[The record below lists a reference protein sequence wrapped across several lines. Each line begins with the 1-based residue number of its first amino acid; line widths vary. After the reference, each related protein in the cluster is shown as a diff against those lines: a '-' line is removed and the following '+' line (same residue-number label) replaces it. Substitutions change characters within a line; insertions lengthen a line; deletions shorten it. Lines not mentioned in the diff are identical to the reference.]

1 MSPRIGNARVLTSD
15 SLPEAR
21 SPEVTG
27 LAPCQQR
34 RSLIAPPTPCDYRM
48 TTILHLTD
56 LHFGQEPPG
65 SPSRLAQ
72 RVITLEALRDTLA
85 ELRGPARP
93 DVVVVSGDVG
103 WAGRPSDYAAAAEWL
118 RSLFSV
124 LELAPERL
132 VVCPGNHDLDRA
144 EAEVLDRPEAATRAD
159 HLLRVEKLVQIS
171 RPFAAFEAFAREI
184 GTPPLRVGE
193 TESYLVGHRQ
203 LCGLHFV
210 VANTAWFCRDD
221 EDRGKLFF
229 GLPQLEVMEAAGQL
243 LRPAEYDRA
252 ELTVA
257 VLHHPETWLKD
268 DETTAYEGRPAT
280 YSYLAQRSHL
290 LLSGHTHGGLEGH
303 RRIADAG
310 LLFVGGAGYDGPRY
324 RNNVSL
330 LRVDTA
336 ARTVERTPYEFDP
349 RDGRWHIREATSHS
363 LHRGAAPSHG
373 VPPPSAVEESAGTDY
388 PLLRARAHRHA
399 VRYVETKS
407 RAVARTRTLPEIHP
421 RLVGLQ
427 DPAQRV
433 RRRRGEVL
441 LRTEQDV
448 LPFKEAVASGRPV
461 FLLGEMGSGKSTLV
475 GQLAAELNLRPEG
488 LLALVV
494 PAKYFLGRPLLD
506 VRALLD
512 GVDAYVREQ
521 VAPDLSSFAL
531 REALQEQEVT
541 LVLDGVDELDFASTG
556 ALLARAEDTAELYAQ
571 LRVIATGRP
580 VELRGLDYGRW
591 QLLTT
596 LPLSREDRLLILTEE
611 ARADGAPGEEAGEDA
626 RRRLDALERAPELQE
641 VANTPLVLRLLR
653 PRLGDDLARMTVG
666 DLLLEVLDERL
677 AGWGQREGKEQ
688 ARPAFAAALPDAHA
702 RGALLGRIAAAVY
715 RSPERTI
722 TRHFLQSYVEEAV
735 GGGEERARTVAE
747 GAELLRMAFFEGD
760 EQLAFTSQPLLQCA
774 LGIHIARAVRE
785 GREADLVGTP
795 AERWREVSFAAAALR
810 RAGNTAGGGFLGR
823 YVDGLF
829 AEAGTGVTPAVA
841 AVAAEFMD
849 QGLALRVLE
858 HLRRLGFR
866 PLRFFSERTVA
877 SAGHYARLFVL
888 AGSEGFDWY
897 FRQYLDPRFPSSPY
911 EHREHEVLRH
921 WLVLRDYTLEEE
933 ERRLLVAAG
942 EPHIAARSSF
952 CEYVLPAIS
961 LAAHEAYAPEMRVRL
976 AARALGNVLLRGR
989 AEAVLRSLAGSG
1001 VGTVALAELEVV
1013 VEKAGSDRAVAEPA
1027 LLLWRELS
1035 GAAAPPPSIAR
1046 ALVSRSSGVDGTA
1059 ALSELAASLGM
1070 ADARELLRWY
1080 AMGELPVAAQ
1090 AALCLYRDGERS
1102 FPLLAPGLLQG
1113 VKGYPAIEE
1122 AEHALDDLLATE
1134 GERGLTWLADRI
1146 VAHDGSY
1153 GAAPAFWRLLLRSLE
1168 RRERPWPELLRYC
1181 LSGLADSTLPRHPEI
1196 RRGFQQLLSREPA
1209 YREDLRDALGV
1220 LDRAV
1225 RYHAASVLLVS
1236 DPAVEVR
1243 AIDAVVA
1250 GISAGH
1256 ESQEWSR
1263 YAIRLDLGAP
1273 VLQRLREILPD
1284 LPTVQRTF
1292 ALLLLHHNG
1301 VALTTDQMAAL
1312 IDGVLG
1318 QGRWLDWPTHQ
1329 ESEAGEGAS
1338 VLQDMAALPRLLEV
1352 LYADYGLQ
1360 AMSAATALLDYHA
1373 ARLTTAQQARAWVLA
1388 FFPSGSI
1395 PVGLTAQNF
1404 RARMNDPAFAA
1415 AFQEAVAE
1423 VRRHT
1428 HEEPGTSL
1436 LARAFQDPGAWRD
1449 LLWQLLMARRAGLM
1463 IDLARLIFEPAQA
1476 DPAVAA
1482 VIGAAARE
1490 FLGRI
1495 REEEAGQKKQGVLA
1509 VLAHEYG
1516 GLPAAELVTRFQNH
1530 GDEKV
1535 LAALI
1540 ARGACLPEHVQIAGR
1555 HNYLLSAPL
1564 PNPPV
1569 PLTLQDALE
1578 LTRDAEQGPQV
1589 VLGFLERVLLK
1600 GGFAPEETASLADH
1614 SRTGALAAALLEFC
1628 SGRVPEPRWIVRA
1641 LGVPVSYHQGK
1652 ESDLGRL
1659 REAVRSVLLRDAGF
1673 RTGYLEALET
1683 ARRAGMVSE
1692 GSSLGR
1698 GHLVREL
1705 LAVRGHLIADEWEGL
1720 IEEVVNNPYNLNIHI
1735 AHEIADALVKNGASD
1750 AGTLLPVLQRA
1761 GTALQSG
1768 DPKRWYNLDETLAL
1782 LVVGLAL
1789 LWLEHEVSATAERL
1803 FLLALPHL
1811 LLDRDPTLGNRNDG
1825 PRLRGGEVVSAVWP
1839 LLQQVPA
1846 ARLQHCLAAGLRSD
1860 VPQVRACCR
1869 LLAALT
1875 ATPWPEMTDPDF
1887 SGSRTDQ

>member
-1 MSPRIGNARVLTSD
+1 
-15 SLPEAR
+15 
-21 SPEVTG
+21 
-27 LAPCQQR
+27 
-34 RSLIAPPTPCDYRM
+34 M

-72 RVITLEALRDTLA
+72 RVITLEALRETLA
-85 ELRGPARP
+85 GLRGPARP
-93 DVVVVSGDVG
+93 DVVVVSGDIG
-103 WAGRPSDYAAAAEWL
+103 WAGRASDYTAAAEWL
-118 RSLFSV
+118 RSLLGV

-144 EAEVLDRPEAATRAD
+144 ESEVLERPEAAVRAD

-171 RPFAAFEAFAREI
+171 RPFAAFTAFARDM
-184 GTPPLRVGE
+184 GLAPLRVGE
-193 TESYLVGHRQ
+193 TESYLVGERR
-203 LCGLHFV
+203 LCGLRFV
-210 VANTAWFCRDD
+210 VFNTAWFCRDEHD
-221 EDRGKLFF
+221 QGKLFI

-243 LRPAEYDRA
+243 VRPAEYDRA

-268 DETTAYEGRPAT
+268 NETTAYEGRPAT

-310 LLFVGGAGYDGPRY
+310 LLFMGGAGYDGPRY

-336 ARTVERTPYEFDP
+336 ARTVVRTPYEFDP

-363 LHRGAAPSHG
+363 LCRGAAPPHG
-373 VPPPSAVEESAGTDY
+373 VPPPSVVEEIAGTDY

-407 RAVARTRTLPEIHP
+407 RAVARTRTLPEIHS
-421 RLVGLQ
+421 RRVGLQ
-427 DPAQRV
+427 DPAERV

-441 LRTEQDV
+441 LRTEQHS
-448 LPFKEAVASGRPV
+448 LPFREAAASGRPV

-488 LLALVV
+488 LLALIV
-494 PAKYFLGRPLLD
+494 PAKHFLGRPLLD
-506 VRALLD
+506 VRALLA

-521 VAPDLSSFAL
+521 VAPELPGFTLGEAL
-531 REALQEQEVT
+531 REQEVT
-541 LVLDGVDELDFASTG
+541 LVLDGVDEMDLAGAG
-556 ALLARAEDTAELYAQ
+556 ALLARAEDAAELYAQ

-611 ARADGAPGEEAGEDA
+611 ARADGAPGEEAAEDA

-641 VANTPLVLRLLR
+641 VADTPLVLRLLR
-653 PRLGDDLARMTVG
+653 PRLGDDLTRMTVG

-722 TRHFLQSYVEEAV
+722 TRHVLLSYVEEAV

-747 GAELLRMAFFEGD
+747 GADLLRTAFFEGD

-795 AERWREVSFAAAALR
+795 AERWREVSFAATALR
-810 RAGNTAGGGFLGR
+810 RAGITAGEGFLGR

-829 AEAGTGVTPAVA
+829 AEGGTDVTPAAA
-841 AVAAEFMD
+841 AVAAEFLD
-849 QGLALRVLE
+849 RGLALRVLE

-921 WLVLRDYTLEEE
+921 WLVLRNYTLEEE
-933 ERRLLVAAG
+933 ERQRLVAAA
-942 EPHIAARSSF
+942 EPHIAVHSSS

-961 LAAHEAYAPEMRVRL
+961 LAAPEAYAPEMRARL
-976 AARALGNVLLRGR
+976 AVLALENVLLRGR
-989 AEAVLRSLAGSG
+989 AEAVLRSLAHSG
-1001 VGTVALAELEVV
+1001 LSTVVLAALEAVLE
-1013 VEKAGSDRAVAEPA
+1013 ARSDRSVAEPA

-1035 GAAAPPPSIAR
+1035 GAAAPPPVIAR
-1046 ALVSRSSGVDGTA
+1046 ALVSRSAGADGVA
-1059 ALSELAASLGM
+1059 ALSELAASLGV
-1070 ADARELLRWY
+1070 ADTRGLLRWY
-1080 AMGELPVAAQ
+1080 AMGEHPAATH
-1090 AALCLYRDGERS
+1090 AALRLYRDGVRS

-1113 VKGYPAIEE
+1113 IKGYPAVEE
-1122 AEHALDDLLATE
+1122 AERALDQLLAEE

-1146 VAHDGSY
+1146 VTHERGY
-1153 GAAPAFWRLLLRSLE
+1153 GAAPALWRLLLRALE
-1168 RRERPWPELLRYC
+1168 RREQPWPELLRHC
-1181 LSGLADSTLPRHPEI
+1181 LSGLGDSTLPRHPEI
-1196 RRGFQQLLSREPA
+1196 RRGFQQLLAREPA
-1209 YREDLRDALGV
+1209 YREDLRDALGA

-1225 RYHAASVLLVS
+1225 RYHAACVLLAT
-1236 DPAVEVR
+1236 DPAAEVR
-1243 AIDAVVA
+1243 AIDVVVA
-1250 GISAGH
+1250 GTGAGH
-1256 ESQEWSR
+1256 ESQEWNR
-1263 YAIRLDLGAP
+1263 FAIRLDLGAP

-1292 ALLLLHHNG
+1292 ALLLLHHNS
-1301 VALTTDQMAAL
+1301 VELTSDQMAAL

-1318 QGRWLDWPTHQ
+1318 EAHWLDRPTHR
-1329 ESEAGEGAS
+1329 EYETGEGVS
-1338 VLQDMAALPRLLEV
+1338 VLRDATALPHLLGA
-1352 LYADYGLQ
+1352 LQADYGRR
-1360 AMSAATALLDYHA
+1360 ATSAASALLDHHA
-1373 ARLTTAQQARAWVLA
+1373 AHLTAAQLARAWVLA
-1388 FFPSGSI
+1388 FSPSAHI
-1395 PVGLTAQNF
+1395 PFGLKLRDLRT
-1404 RARMNDPAFAA
+1404 RMKDPAFAA
-1415 AFQEAVAE
+1415 TFEEAVAD
-1423 VRRHT
+1423 VRSHT
-1428 HEEPGTSL
+1428 HEEPGSSL
-1436 LARAFQDPGAWRD
+1436 VVRTFRDPGAWRD
-1449 LLWQLLMARRAGLM
+1449 LLWQLLMARHAGLVVEG
-1463 IDLARLIFEPAQA
+1463 ARPLFEAAEA
-1476 DPAVAA
+1476 DPAVGA
-1482 VIGAAARE
+1482 VIGSAARD
-1490 FLGRI
+1490 FLARIGEEDGRSE
-1495 REEEAGQKKQGVLA
+1495 RSLLTVF
-1509 VLAHEYG
+1509 AHEYG
-1516 GLPAAELVTRFQNH
+1516 GLPTAELSSGIQGSEEEVW
-1530 GDEKV
+1530 
-1535 LAALI
+1535 AALI
-1540 ARGACLPEHVQIAGR
+1540 ARGASLPEHVISGGSNR
-1555 HNYLLSAPL
+1555 LLFAEL
-1564 PNPPV
+1564 PSPPT
-1569 PLTLQDALE
+1569 PLTIQDALE
-1578 LTRDAEQGPQV
+1578 LARDAEHGPQV
-1589 VLGFLERVLLK
+1589 VLGFLEGILLQ
-1600 GGFAPEETASLADH
+1600 GGFAPTEIVTLAEH
-1614 SRTGALAAALLEFC
+1614 SRTGALAASLLAIC
-1628 SGRVPEPRWIVRA
+1628 SGQGPEPRWVVRA
-1641 LGVPVSYHQGK
+1641 LGAPVSHHQGR
-1652 ESDLGRL
+1652 ESDVARL
-1659 REAVRSVLLRDAGF
+1659 REVVRNVLLRDPEF

-1683 ARRAGMVSE
+1683 DRRAGMVSE

-1705 LAVRGHLIADEWEGL
+1705 LAVRGQLVAGEWEAL
-1720 IEEVVNNPYNLNIHI
+1720 IEEVANSPYSLNVNT
-1735 AHEIADALVKNGASD
+1735 AHQVADALAKMDASD
-1750 AGTLLPVLQRA
+1750 ASAMLPVLQRA
-1761 GTALQSG
+1761 GRVLQSG
-1768 DPKRWYNLDETLAL
+1768 DPKRLHSLDETLAL
-1782 LVVGLAL
+1782 LVMGLAL
-1789 LWLEHEVSATAERL
+1789 LWLEDETSTTAEHL

-1811 LLDRDPTLGNRNDG
+1811 LLDRDPTLRNRNEG
-1825 PRLRGGEVVSAVWP
+1825 PQLRGGEVVSAVWP

-1860 VPQVRACCR
+1860 VPEVRACCR

-1875 ATPWPEMTDPDF
+1875 ATPSPKMTDPDF
-1887 SGSRTDQ
+1887 GGSRTDQ